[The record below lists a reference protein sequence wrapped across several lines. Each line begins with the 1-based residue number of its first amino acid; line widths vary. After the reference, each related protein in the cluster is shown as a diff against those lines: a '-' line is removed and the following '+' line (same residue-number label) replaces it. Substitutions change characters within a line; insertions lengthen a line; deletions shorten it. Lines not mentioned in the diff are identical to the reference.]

1 MSTPIDRDEGKE
13 PMLNLVPFAG
23 GRRIMRH
30 RNSDR
35 EMDETFIVQC
45 SKVILAVLVGAFA
58 AKTLINLIHIYQW
71 RRAINRWQREQE
83 ELAHGQ
89 DIS

>member
-1 MSTPIDRDEGKE
+1 MSYEG
-13 PMLNLVPFAG
+13 G
-23 GRRIMRH
+23 
-30 RNSDR
+30 
-35 EMDETFIVQC
+35 EMDETFIVQY

-58 AKTLINLIHIYQW
+58 ANTLINLIHIYQW